1 MRRWALLS
9 GICWLV
15 GVCAGG
21 TALAAEWAYPVEG
34 HLTDSEGAPL
44 DELVSAVFR
53 VYPTEDASIAVWSES
68 VTLDVR
74 DGDFVVW
81 LGTDGALSAFLEV
94 AAEPPWLAVALGADP
109 ELGRLQLGGVPYAA
123 RAARVDLLPSH
134 EHEADSLHGVVKAGQ
149 SCAIGQVVTGFD
161 AQGVPTCAPL
171 PEGGATYSG
180 ADFAVS
186 AQGCG
191 SGQVM
196 IGIDATGYATC
207 APIAALLPPVD
218 GGGGTDLAGQSCYSD
233 EVVVGVNS
241 NGTLDCEDLEQ
252 LEIIV
257 GDGTTN
263 RLAVFDS
270 DHEIGDS
277 IITDTGSKIGVN
289 DTSPAATLDINGDLR
304 VTGDFLW
311 GGSDFSSSS
320 CVVMGGT
327 SCSSACSARGLS
339 CYKGFKIDGTGT
351 SDSCSQSGFK
361 FCCCK

>member
-1 MRRWALLS
+1 MSRWALLS
-9 GICWLV
+9 GLCWLIGGLTV
-15 GVCAGG
+15 GAP
-21 TALAAEWAYPVEG
+21 ALAQEWAYPVEG
-34 HLTDSEGAPL
+34 HLTDAAGVPV
-44 DELVSAVFR
+44 DGLVPGVFR
-53 VYPTEDASIAVWSES
+53 VYPTEEATIAVWSES

-94 AAEPPWLAVALGADP
+94 AAEPPWLAVAIGADP
-109 ELGRLQLGGVPYAA
+109 ELGRLQLGAVPYAS
-123 RAARVDLLPSH
+123 RAARVDQLPSH
-134 EHEADSLHGVVKAGQ
+134 EHDAESLHGVVKANQ

-161 AQGVPTCAPL
+161 ALGAPL
-171 PEGGATYSG
+171 CTALPVGGATYSG

-196 IGIDATGYATC
+196 IGIDATTC
-207 APIAALLPPVD
+207 APMAALLPPD
-218 GGGGTDLAGQSCYSD
+218 TGGGTDLAGQSCSGD
-233 EVVVGVNS
+233 DIVVGVSS
-241 NGTLDCEDLEQ
+241 NGTLDCEDLAQ
-252 LEIIV
+252 LEIIT

-270 DHEIGDS
+270 DHQIGDS
-277 IITDTGSKIGVN
+277 IVTDTGSKVGIN
-289 DTSPAATLDINGDLR
+289 DTSPAATLDVNGDLR